1 MFFCFN
7 FKMKNQIHLNI
18 YLVKL
23 VTISPY
29 AITINSIKESDSF
42 NEQTPN
48 FHKYTF
54 AYSNSMKNKH

>member
-1 MFFCFN
+1 
-7 FKMKNQIHLNI
+7 MKNQIHLNI